1 MNPLVISYILKDIA
15 ILDRPEL
22 RIKAHLQ
29 LLEYCDARR
38 KAIDILPPNI
48 ESQLDAATNE
58 DLVAMGREAIA
69 ILESAEAKLGSN

>member
-1 MNPLVISYILKDIA
+1 MISYILKDIA

-38 KAIDILPPNI
+38 KAIDILPPKT
-48 ESQLDAATNE
+48 ESRLDAATNE
-58 DLVAMGREAIA
+58 ELVAMGREAIA